1 MKNGHTKKRN
11 PEAFTQ
17 FFMLLLADASPGIRK
32 NRPER
37 RRMLQ
42 KLQRHEQCP
51 ASWKKNEKRGNNML
65 LKKIKT
71 VLDPEAARNARA
83 ASSKRA
89 NAKTCAELR
98 ARNTQAIAAYKGT
111 EEGTWSDA
119 TLLTADNPK
128 FIHVY
133 NGSHKNHINLADGA
147 DSAAV
152 PEAFLSSSHGGYGTP
167 SVLRISDGTVIST
180 NRAIEMIARAGGTYS
195 IKVIHNGTNCV
206 NADELEKNIHLKVL
220 ADPKY
225 PANTRMFSKAGMG
238 TCRPKKIS
246 VTTPF
251 PYYVALF
258 TCSISMEEAGMRR
271 GTSADRK

>member
-1 MKNGHTKKRN
+1 M
-11 PEAFTQ
+11 
-17 FFMLLLADASPGIRK
+17 LLADASPGILK
-32 NRPER
+32 NRQER
-37 RRMLQ
+37 LRMLR

-51 ASWKKNEKRGNNML
+51 AAWKNDKYSSNKL
-65 LKKIKT
+65 QKKIKT
-71 VLDPEAARNARA
+71 VLYPEAASKARA
-83 ASSKRA
+83 ASSKRTVA
-89 NAKTCAELR
+89 KVNAE
-98 ARNTQAIAAYKGT
+98 AIAACKDT

-119 TLLTADNPK
+119 TLQAKAQAGFDQLTADNPK

-251 PYYVALF
+251 P
-258 TCSISMEEAGMRR
+258 
-271 GTSADRK
+271 